1 MPNKELTSKKKFS
14 TLVRMPYQE
23 AIRIILRTIDYHNR
37 MALEDSDNRDFHMQ
51 QSVRLRQWMVDMKDF
66 IHKNEEDINY
76 EWKNSQTQRRMENQE
91 EKRIT
96 EENS

>member
-1 MPNKELTSKKKFS
+1 
-14 TLVRMPYQE
+14 
-23 AIRIILRTIDYHNR
+23 

-76 EWKNSQTQRRMENQE
+76 E
-91 EKRIT
+91 
-96 EENS
+96 